1 MPRNPKFA
9 MRFASLLPLAA
20 LVACGDAPPPQMP
33 EIPVKV
39 ATVELRDVERFGEF
53 VGELVPAQ
61 EVELRARTSGI
72 LLKQHVADGEVV
84 EEGQLLFT
92 IEALEAEE
100 RRAAALAQLE
110 AAHSQLAAT
119 DSDVSRYAPLLP
131 DEAIARQV
139 YDNAVAARDAARAA
153 VEAQQALV
161 RQADLALDYA
171 KIRSPLTGH
180 MGAATVAP
188 GDLINAGSTPLVIVS
203 ADDPLWIYVSLS
215 ETELLDL
222 AQRLEET
229 PELYKEIGPSLQ
241 ISLANGRIVETEAR
255 INFRDRALDPIT
267 GTYRVR
273 VELDNAEIGLLPG
286 QFVRVR
292 LLLDRFDD
300 VVVVSARAVEMVLD
314 QAFVQVVN
322 ADRGL
327 ERRPV
332 MLGHR
337 LDGEWVVSEGLAS
350 GETYVVEGAQKVR
363 PGMRV
368 LPQPA
373 DAN

>member
-1 MPRNPKFA
+1 MPRDPKFT

-53 VGELVPAQ
+53 VGELVPAR

-131 DEAIARQV
+131 DEAIARQI

-153 VEAQQALV
+153 VEAQQALL

-188 GDLINAGSTPLVIVS
+188 GDLINAGSTPLAIVS

-222 AQRLEET
+222 AQRLEEA

-350 GETYVVEGAQKVR
+350 GETYVVDGAQKVR

>member
-1 MPRNPKFA
+1 MSPNRNFA
-9 MRFASLLPLAA
+9 LRVGSLLVLAV
-20 LVACGDAPPPQMP
+20 LTACGEAPPPQMP

-61 EVELRARTSGI
+61 EVELRARTGGI
-72 LLKQHVADGEVV
+72 LLEQHVADGDVV

-100 RRAAALAQLE
+100 KRAAALAQLE
-110 AAHSQLAAT
+110 AARSQLAAAE
-119 DSDVSRYAPLLP
+119 SDVARYAPPLP

-139 YDNAVAARDAARAA
+139 YDNAVAARDAASAA
-153 VEAQQALV
+153 VDAQQALV
-161 RQADLALDYA
+161 RQADIALDYA
-171 KIRSPLTGH
+171 QVRSPLTGH
-180 MGAATVAP
+180 MGAASVAP
-188 GDLINAGSTPLVIVS
+188 GDLISAGSTPLAIVS
-203 ADDPLWIYVSLS
+203 ADDPLWIYVSVS
-215 ETELLDL
+215 ETDVLEL
-222 AQRLEET
+222 AERIQAS
-229 PELYKEIGPSLQ
+229 PELEQEIGPSVRV
-241 ISLANGRIVETEAR
+241 SLANGRVVESDAR
-255 INFRDRALDPIT
+255 INFRDRALDPVT

-273 VELDNAEIGLLPG
+273 VEVDNADAGLLPG

-314 QAFVQVVN
+314 QAFVQVL
-322 ADRGL
+322 AEDRSL

-332 MLGHR
+332 KLGDR
-337 LDGEWVVSEGLAS
+337 LDGEWVITEGLAS
-350 GETYVVEGAQKVR
+350 GETYVVDGAQKLR

-373 DAN
+373 DAG